1 MTMIT
6 ARTATLACRQDLARW
21 IAMSAPQSRRVG
33 KILERAFEK
42 ASELGRAL
50 GAKERRD
57 NPLRLPELR
66 RRGQLYIDGHLPRT
80 AGPPTSCAS
89 LCRWPKGATRSRP
102 CGRTC
107 RWRHA
112 NSTNSGSR
120 RNGGIGERER

>member
-1 MTMIT
+1 MTMT
-6 ARTATLACRQDLARW
+6 TGRTATLACRQDLARW

-57 NPLRLPELR
+57 TPRPPELR
-66 RRGQLYIDGHLPRT
+66 RRGQIYIDGHLPRT

-89 LCRWPKGATRSRP
+89 LWRWPKGATLSRP
-102 CGRTC
+102 RGRTF

-112 NSTNSGSR
+112 ISTNSGSR

>member
-6 ARTATLACRQDLARW
+6 ARIATLAGRQDLARW

-57 NPLRLPELR
+57 EPLRLPELR
-66 RRGQLYIDGHLPRT
+66 RRGQLYIDGHRHVT

-89 LCRWPKGATRSRP
+89 LWRWPKGATRSRP

-107 RWRHA
+107 RWRQA
-112 NSTNSGSR
+112 ISTTSGLR
-120 RNGGIGERER
+120 RNGGIGERDR